1 MYGESPIFLHL
12 DLSNFKTVPCS
23 LNTPHEIKRCFFS
36 HFPSETRRSLN
47 DVFYS
52 KILCPKK
59 GVCPDSNC
67 KYAHNF
73 IEQIY
78 HVDNYKRKYC
88 KDFIEAGRCKYA
100 EFCALAH
107 SDYELKITPL
117 HLLPITKDFL
127 LFYFKTEFCP
137 FSKINHDRFTC
148 VYAHNWQD
156 YKRPFFKELKSIPCK
171 KWDKDREVLEYQDGC
186 PFGFSCECCHGWK
199 EAEYHIQNFKKF
211 VCKKGSLCER
221 KEVCSFRH
229 EEVDAAEEKLE
240 NGVFYPVT
248 ANITTPNRSTL
259 DYMQYIEI
267 EVPKQHLASTLSL
280 QRENALETNESDV
293 GKLSTDFDRLM
304 QSNSSYNIPFC
315 RYNHNPDSR
324 FGQSMNSDQ
333 QVERTKHSSDQHLG
347 PKPHALVVRRSD
359 QLRRAPPGGN
369 NNLHVIYQQ
378 KPPRPSNLFPKRYLQ
393 REEPDPES
401 SSEGEDLTIISR
413 PNLIPRNQVR
423 NNGTDSKDNS
433 NDNDDA

>member
-1 MYGESPIFLHL
+1 MYGDNPIFLHL
-12 DLSNFKTVPCS
+12 DLSNFKTEPCS
-23 LNTPHEIKRCFFS
+23 ITTPHEIKRCFFS
-36 HFPSETRRSLN
+36 HFPSEARRSLN

-59 GVCPDSNC
+59 GTCPDPHC

-137 FSKINHDRFTC
+137 FSKIHHERFTC

-156 YKRPFFKELKSIPCK
+156 YKRPFFKELKPVPCK
-171 KWDKDREVLEYQDGC
+171 KWDKDKEVLEYKDGC
-186 PFGFSCECCHGWK
+186 PYGFSCDCCHGWK

-211 VCKKGSLCER
+211 VCKKGSQCER

-229 EEVDAAEEKLE
+229 DELDSTDEKLE
-240 NGVFYPVT
+240 TGVFFPVT
-248 ANITTPNRSTL
+248 ANPVLPNKSTFE
-259 DYMQYIEI
+259 YMQYIEI
-267 EVPKQHLASTLSL
+267 EMPKQLLASTNSL
-280 QRENALETNESDV
+280 HSKKVMEVNGSDA

-304 QSNSSYNIPFC
+304 FSNSSNNFPLK
-315 RYNHNPDSR
+315 RYYQDQGSR
-324 FGQSMNSDQ
+324 FGQSINSDNQ
-333 QVERTKHSSDQHLG
+333 IEKTKHSSDQRLTA
-347 PKPHALVVRRSD
+347 KPHAPIVRRSD
-359 QLRRAPPGGN
+359 QLKRAPLIVNSEKQFVYPRKA
-369 NNLHVIYQQ
+369 H
-378 KPPRPSNLFPKRYLQ
+378 RPSNLINEKQLQ
-393 REEPDPES
+393 RDDPDQES
-401 SSEGEDLTIISR
+401 SSEGEDLSNVLKY
-413 PNLIPRNQVR
+413 NLDPTDQTWDD
-423 NNGTDSKDNS
+423 GTEKINESKESDEV
-433 NDNDDA
+433 

>member
-1 MYGESPIFLHL
+1 MYGENPIFLHL
-12 DLSNFKTVPCS
+12 DLSNFKTEPCS
-23 LNTPHEIKRCFFS
+23 FNTPHEIKRCFFS

-78 HVDNYKRKYC
+78 HIDNYKRKYC
-88 KDFIEAGRCKYA
+88 KDFIEISRCKYA
-100 EFCALAH
+100 EYCALAH

-156 YKRPFFKELKSIPCK
+156 YKRPFFKELKPIPCK
-171 KWDKDREVLEYQDGC
+171 KWDKDKEVLEYQDGC
-186 PFGFSCECCHGWK
+186 PFGFSCDCCHGWK

-211 VCKKGSLCER
+211 VCKKGSHCER

-229 EEVDAAEEKLE
+229 DEADATDEKLE
-240 NGVFYPVT
+240 NGVFFPVT
-248 ANITTPNRSTL
+248 ANQAAPNKNTL
-259 DYMQYIEI
+259 EYMQYIEI
-267 EVPKQHLASTLSL
+267 EVPKQNLTSTYSL
-280 QRENALETNESDV
+280 QRENALETVQSDV

-304 QSNSSYNIPFC
+304 LSNSSNNLPLK
-315 RYNHNPDSR
+315 RYNRDQGSR
-324 FGQSMNSDQ
+324 FGQSMNSDYQ
-333 QVERTKHSSDQHLG
+333 IEKTKHSSDQRLSA
-347 PKPHALVVRRSD
+347 KPHALVVRRSD
-359 QLRRAPPGGN
+359 QLRRAPLGDN
-369 NNLHVIYQQ
+369 TDIHTFHQR
-378 KPPRPSNLFPKRYLQ
+378 KPHRPSNLVPEKHLQ
-393 REEPDPES
+393 REEPDHES
-401 SSEGEDLTIISR
+401 SSEGEDLTNNSK
-413 PNLIPRNQVR
+413 PNLTPKDQTWDNRTDSIDNSKERNQV
-423 NNGTDSKDNS
+423 
-433 NDNDDA
+433 